1 MIKINNNLYSL
12 LQKGDNL
19 YISHNDLIKII
30 PNCDKIINELDGYE
44 DDIIIYNKELYYD
57 INILLMI
64 ASDNSIK
71 KEIVGQI
78 EPKYVW
84 NYLLDAINNYST
96 INQNNLY
103 YLNNYSDYFKTLK
116 KLNNDDF
123 YSKCIHVFD
132 YKYASYYL
140 DTLSDIRKKYNLDQS
155 FGVLKDNIDLDFL
168 IYDSYFLPNV
178 VITASLNAANIFYT
192 IVKEKPFVSYNY
204 EIAAIIALDSLN
216 ENKEI
221 YINYENNGLINFND
235 RLVVSSSDLIK
246 AIAIIEEN
254 NNKSREEVVLMLNP
268 LFAEYFS
275 DIDIEMERLLDAVK
289 ADPSLENI
297 YQYIIY
303 FTKSYIGYQGYYDY
317 FGSNNSCVYKIHYH
331 GKYENFRLNISK
343 TMAAGNI
350 LIFDGD
356 ATAYMEAPNDLE
368 HRSSTIT
375 GLYDEI
381 QQRSYTDILDKYFKQ
396 LKMNLGEYFSNIDIQ
411 FDLKWHIEIDTD
423 YEW

>member
-1 MIKINNNLYSL
+1 MIKINNNPYSL

-30 PNCDKIINELDGYE
+30 PNCDELINELKGY
-44 DDIIIYNKELYYD
+44 DDKIIYNKELYYD

-64 ASDNSIK
+64 ANDNSIK
-71 KEIVGQI
+71 KEVVEQI

-84 NYLLDAINNYST
+84 NYLYDAINNYSA
-96 INQNNLY
+96 IKKNNLY

-116 KLNNDDF
+116 KVNNDNF

-140 DTLSDIRKKYNLDQS
+140 NMLSEIQKKYKLDQS
-155 FGVLKDNIDLDFL
+155 FGVLKDDIDLDLL
-168 IYDSYFLPNV
+168 IYDSYYLPNV

-192 IVKEKPFVSYNY
+192 IVKEKPFVSHNY

-235 RLVVSSSDLIK
+235 RLVISSSDLIK

-268 LFAEYFS
+268 LFALEFS
-275 DIDIEMERLLDAVK
+275 DADIEMEKLLDAVK

-303 FTKSYIGYQGYYDY
+303 FTKCYIGYQGYYEY
-317 FGSNNSCVYKIHYH
+317 FGAKDSGVYKLHYH
-331 GKYENFRLNISK
+331 GKYENFRLNITK

-350 LIFDGD
+350 LVFDGD

-368 HRSSTIT
+368 HRSSTIIS
-375 GLYDEI
+375 LYDEI
-381 QQRSYTDILDKYFKQ
+381 KQRSYTDILDKYFNQ
-396 LKMNLGEYFSNIDIQ
+396 LKMNLGQYFSNINIQ
-411 FDLKWHIEIDTD
+411 FDLKWQIGIDTD

>member
-1 MIKINNNLYSL
+1 MIKINNNPYSL

-30 PNCDKIINELDGYE
+30 PNCDELINELKGY
-44 DDIIIYNKELYYD
+44 DDKIIYNKELYYD

-71 KEIVGQI
+71 KEVVEQI

-84 NYLLDAINNYST
+84 NYLYDAINNYCA
-96 INQNNLY
+96 IKKNDLY

-116 KLNNDDF
+116 KVNNDNF

-140 DTLSDIRKKYNLDQS
+140 DMLSEIQKKYKLDQS
-155 FGVLKDNIDLDFL
+155 FGVLKDDIDLDLL
-168 IYDSYFLPNV
+168 IYDSYYLPNV

-192 IVKEKPFVSYNY
+192 IVKEKPFVSHNY

-235 RLVVSSSDLIK
+235 RLVISSSDLIK
-246 AIAIIEEN
+246 AVAIIEEN

-268 LFAEYFS
+268 LFAEEFS
-275 DIDIEMERLLDAVK
+275 DVDIEMERLLDAVK

-303 FTKSYIGYQGYYDY
+303 FTKCYIGYQGYYEY
-317 FGSNNSCVYKIHYH
+317 FGAKDSGVYKLHYH
-331 GKYENFRLNISK
+331 GKYENFRLNITK

-350 LIFDGD
+350 LVFDGD

-368 HRSSTIT
+368 HRSSTIIS
-375 GLYDEI
+375 LYDEI
-381 QQRSYTDILDKYFKQ
+381 KQRSYTDILDKYFKQ
-396 LKMNLGEYFSNIDIQ
+396 LKMNLGQYFSNINIQ
-411 FDLKWHIEIDTD
+411 FDLKWQIEIDTD

>member
-1 MIKINNNLYSL
+1 MIKINNNPYSL
-12 LQKGDNL
+12 LQKGNNL

-30 PNCDKIINELDGYE
+30 PNCDELINELKGY
-44 DDIIIYNKELYYD
+44 DDKIIYNKGLYYD

-71 KEIVGQI
+71 KEVVEQI

-84 NYLLDAINNYST
+84 NYLYDAINNYSA
-96 INQNNLY
+96 IKKNNLY

-116 KLNNDDF
+116 KVNNDNF

-140 DTLSDIRKKYNLDQS
+140 DMLSEIQKKYKLDQS
-155 FGVLKDNIDLDFL
+155 FGVLKDDIDLDLL
-168 IYDSYFLPNV
+168 IYDSYYLPNV

-192 IVKEKPFVSYNY
+192 IVKEKPFVSHNY

-235 RLVVSSSDLIK
+235 RLVISSSDLIK
-246 AIAIIEEN
+246 AVAIIEEN

-268 LFAEYFS
+268 LFAEEFS
-275 DIDIEMERLLDAVK
+275 DADIEMERLLDAVK

-303 FTKSYIGYQGYYDY
+303 FTKCYIGYQGYYEY
-317 FGSNNSCVYKIHYH
+317 FGAKDSGVYKLHYH
-331 GKYENFRLNISK
+331 GKYENFRLNITK

-350 LIFDGD
+350 LVFDGD
-356 ATAYMEAPNDLE
+356 ATAYMEAPNDLK
-368 HRSSTIT
+368 HRSSTIIS
-375 GLYDEI
+375 LYDEI
-381 QQRSYTDILDKYFKQ
+381 NQRSYTDILDKYFKQ
-396 LKMNLGEYFSNIDIQ
+396 LKMNLGQYFSNINIQ
-411 FDLKWHIEIDTD
+411 FDLKWQIEIDTD

>member
-140 DTLSDIRKKYNLDQS
+140 DTLSDIRKKYNL
-155 FGVLKDNIDLDFL
+155 N
-168 IYDSYFLPNV
+168 
-178 VITASLNAANIFYT
+178 
-192 IVKEKPFVSYNY
+192 
-204 EIAAIIALDSLN
+204 
-216 ENKEI
+216 
-221 YINYENNGLINFND
+221 
-235 RLVVSSSDLIK
+235 
-246 AIAIIEEN
+246 
-254 NNKSREEVVLMLNP
+254 
-268 LFAEYFS
+268 
-275 DIDIEMERLLDAVK
+275 
-289 ADPSLENI
+289 
-297 YQYIIY
+297 QYY
-303 FTKSYIGYQGYYDY
+303 
-317 FGSNNSCVYKIHYH
+317 
-331 GKYENFRLNISK
+331 
-343 TMAAGNI
+343 
-350 LIFDGD
+350 
-356 ATAYMEAPNDLE
+356 P
-368 HRSSTIT
+368 
-375 GLYDEI
+375 
-381 QQRSYTDILDKYFKQ
+381 
-396 LKMNLGEYFSNIDIQ
+396 
-411 FDLKWHIEIDTD
+411 
-423 YEW
+423 

>member
-1 MIKINNNLYSL
+1 MIKINNNPYSL
-12 LQKGDNL
+12 LQKGDIL

-30 PNCDKIINELDGYE
+30 PNCDELINELKGY
-44 DDIIIYNKELYYD
+44 DDKIIYNKELYYD

-64 ASDNSIK
+64 ASDNAIK
-71 KEIVGQI
+71 KEVVEQI

-84 NYLLDAINNYST
+84 NYLVDAINNYCDIK
-96 INQNNLY
+96 INDLY

-116 KLNNDDF
+116 KVNNDNF
-123 YSKCIHVFD
+123 YSKCINTFD

-140 DTLSDIRKKYNLDQS
+140 DMLSDIQKKYKLDQN
-155 FGVLKDNIDLDFL
+155 FGVLKNDVDLGLL
-168 IYDSYFLPNV
+168 IYDSYYLPNV

-192 IVKEKPFVSYNY
+192 IVKEKPFVSHNY

-216 ENKEI
+216 ENKEL
-221 YINYENNGLINFND
+221 YINYENNGLINLND
-235 RLVVSSSDLIK
+235 RLVISSSDLIK

-254 NNKSREEVVLMLNP
+254 NNKPREEVVLMLNP
-268 LFAEYFS
+268 LFAEEFS
-275 DIDIEMERLLDAVK
+275 DADIEMERLLDAVK

-303 FTKSYIGYQGYYDY
+303 FTKCYIGYQGYYEY
-317 FGSNNSCVYKIHYH
+317 FGAKDSGVYKLHYH
-331 GKYENFRLNISK
+331 GKYENFRLNITK

-368 HRSSTIT
+368 HRSSTIIS
-375 GLYDEI
+375 LYDEI
-381 QQRSYTDILDKYFKQ
+381 KQRSYTDILDKYFKQ

-411 FDLKWHIEIDTD
+411 FDLKWHIEIDTN